1 MGCGLNK
8 VDASGKPKFSASE
21 IEMMKSNW
29 RIMEQSIANI
39 GINALVSMFESRPEL
54 KDAFHAFKGKNL
66 TELQHTGLIRAH
78 ALRVMATV
86 DKCISRLDEPS
97 NLANLMIEMG
107 RHHRQYN
114 VNPDYIQYIAT
125 PFINA
130 IKPHIEEYWSDDVE
144 KAWRTLFDLMT
155 YYMTSGMRKTSK
167 NENSFESVT

>member
-1 MGCGLNK
+1 MGNLLTNATSLS
-8 VDASGKPKFSASE
+8 VQE
-21 IEMMKSNW
+21 RTIIKSCW
-29 RIMEQSIANI
+29 TILRRHVGDI
-39 GINALVSMFESRPEL
+39 GVATFVGMFESRPEL

>member
-1 MGCGLNK
+1 MREISTLS
-8 VDASGKPKFSASE
+8 DAQRDVVKYG
-21 IEMMKSNW
+21 W
-29 RIMEQSIANI
+29 RLLSQDIGNI
-39 GINALVSMFESRPEL
+39 GVLTFVSMFESRPEL